1 METKT
6 DILKELAEISPVV
19 ARMEK
24 VNVFKVPYGY
34 FDSISETV
42 MACLGEE
49 NISLHS
55 TGRFSS
61 TDVPAGYFDNLAG
74 SILDK
79 IKAGQSASEE
89 ISNLSPLLSGLQ
101 NKQVFE
107 TPAGYFENLN
117 NRIIDKI
124 NADQSEEATSELSP
138 LLQSLKSRQVFEVP
152 EGYFN
157 GLADTIVKKVHAP
170 SAKIVVM
177 RKRSSFIIKYAAA
190 AMMTGVLALG
200 LYKYL
205 DKPAAVIGVESS
217 AVASLDTTIE
227 KGKNMSEQQ
236 FNETLAS
243 LNQTDIAKY
252 LEKNGDI
259 TDVAL
264 LGNNVEES
272 KLPNPE
278 EYLLDEATLDNY
290 LKELEKTT
298 NNN

>member
-6 DILKELAEISPVV
+6 DILKELAAISTVV
-19 ARMEK
+19 AGLKK
-24 VNVFKVPYGY
+24 VNVFTVPYGY
-34 FDSISETV
+34 FDSISDTV
-42 MACLGEE
+42 MACLVEE
-49 NISLHS
+49 NNSLNS
-55 TGRFSS
+55 VAGYSS

-89 ISNLSPLLSGLQ
+89 INHLSPLLSALQ

-117 NRIIDKI
+117 NCIIDKI
-124 NADQSEEATSELSP
+124 NSDSAEEISP

-152 EGYFN
+152 DGYFES
-157 GLADTIVKKVHAP
+157 LADTILKKVQP
-170 SAKIVVM
+170 AKIVVM
-177 RKRSSFIIKYAAA
+177 PKRSTFIIKYAVA
-190 AMMTGVLALG
+190 AMLTGALALG

-205 DKPAAVIGVESS
+205 DKPAALIDVESSS
-217 AVASLDTTIE
+217 AVASLDATIE
-227 KGKNMSEQQ
+227 KGKSMSEQQ

-272 KLPNPE
+272 KLPSPE
-278 EYLLDEATLDNY
+278 DYLLDEAALDNY